1 MSYTIDASV
10 FVAAARPVEKEHSVS
25 LEFLEQVDQQKLP
38 TICPTLLLTSVQ
50 RPLPEP
56 PTMKVWRSNW

>member
-38 TICPTLLLTSVQ
+38 IVDFHLL
-50 RPLPEP
+50 PLDRADLFA
-56 PTMKVWRSNW
+56 VNDAIL